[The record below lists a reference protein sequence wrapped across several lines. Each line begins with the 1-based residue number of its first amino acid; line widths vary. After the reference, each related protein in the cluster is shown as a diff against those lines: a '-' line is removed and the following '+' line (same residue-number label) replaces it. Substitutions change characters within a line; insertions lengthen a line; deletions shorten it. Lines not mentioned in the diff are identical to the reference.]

1 MKSVPNEN
9 NDAEDPMAML
19 SKPVCTLDE
28 PVRETIMRDVRAVG
42 SKLLVVMLPLDRK
55 GGLGYMGVGSTE
67 GEDDSPGQNQQL
79 VINRLREWDLW
90 GPLIVCLTLSVIL
103 SFKAPPAQS
112 STVFATV
119 FVSVWVGAAIV
130 TINAQLLGGTISFFQ
145 SVCVLGYC
153 VFPLTIA
160 ALVVGVLRLTWFGVV
175 WLDLIWVIVG
185 FIWATRAS
193 TVFIGQYIAAEKRA
207 LAVFPVFFFY
217 TFLVWMIL
225 EL

>member
-1 MKSVPNEN
+1 
-9 NDAEDPMAML
+9 MAML

-42 SKLLVVMLPLDRK
+42 SKLRVVMLPLDRK
-55 GGLGYMGVGSTE
+55 GGLGYMGVGGAE

-103 SFKAPPAQS
+103 SFKAPSAQS

-130 TINAQLLGGTISFFQ
+130 TVNAQLLGGTISFFQ

-175 WLDLIWVIVG
+175 WLDLVWVIVG

-193 TVFIGQYIAAEKRA
+193 TVFIGQYIAVEKRA

-217 TFLVWMIL
+217 TFLCWMIL